1 MELDATTCERARLSR
16 DARFDGRFFIG
27 VKTTG
32 IYCRPVCP
40 VRAPRADNT
49 TFYASAA
56 AAEAGF
62 RPCLRCRPETAPG
75 TPAWSGTSTTVG
87 RALRLIAEGALDE
100 GSVDALAERLGVGSR
115 HLSRLFMKHLGASPS
130 GVAQTR
136 RLHNAKKLID
146 ATDLPMVQVA
156 LSAGYHSI
164 RRFNTH
170 IKNTYGCSPS
180 NLRTKANDRHVDGY
194 QFRLNFRPPY
204 DWQGMIGFLG
214 RHATTGV
221 ELVEGSSYSR
231 SIDVDGTVGTFTIDL
246 PSDENCLR
254 CSIRITESKHLT
266 RIIERIKRLFDLSA
280 DSTEI
285 SRCLQRDAGLK
296 PLVQANPG
304 LRIPGGW
311 DAYEMTVRTI
321 IGQQVSVAGANTTTA
336 RLVRA
341 YGSVLTDDG
350 PLDRLFPTADSLS
363 RLDSASAGMP
373 VARAETIKQLSMA
386 VCRGDV
392 CFDNSNDSDLLYR
405 QLTAIKGIGPWTAG
419 YVAMR
424 AMGDPDVFPRSD
436 LVLPKMAGHLFG
448 TAISEPELLQRSE
461 NWRPWCAY
469 AAMYLWQM
477 ATDQKNR
484 R

>member
-1 MELDATTCERARLSR
+1 
-16 DARFDGRFFIG
+16 
-27 VKTTG
+27 
-32 IYCRPVCP
+32 
-40 VRAPRADNT
+40 
-49 TFYASAA
+49 
-56 AAEAGF
+56 
-62 RPCLRCRPETAPG
+62 
-75 TPAWSGTSTTVG
+75 
-87 RALRLIAEGALDE
+87 
-100 GSVDALAERLGVGSR
+100 
-115 HLSRLFMKHLGASPS
+115 
-130 GVAQTR
+130 
-136 RLHNAKKLID
+136 
-146 ATDLPMVQVA
+146 
-156 LSAGYHSI
+156 
-164 RRFNTH
+164 
-170 IKNTYGCSPS
+170 
-180 NLRTKANDRHVDGY
+180 
-194 QFRLNFRPPY
+194 
-204 DWQGMIGFLG
+204 
-214 RHATTGV
+214 
-221 ELVEGSSYSR
+221 
-231 SIDVDGTVGTFTIDL
+231 
-246 PSDENCLR
+246 
-254 CSIRITESKHLT
+254 
-266 RIIERIKRLFDLSA
+266 
-280 DSTEI
+280 
-285 SRCLQRDAGLK
+285 
-296 PLVQANPG
+296 
-304 LRIPGGW
+304 
-311 DAYEMTVRTI
+311 MTVRTI